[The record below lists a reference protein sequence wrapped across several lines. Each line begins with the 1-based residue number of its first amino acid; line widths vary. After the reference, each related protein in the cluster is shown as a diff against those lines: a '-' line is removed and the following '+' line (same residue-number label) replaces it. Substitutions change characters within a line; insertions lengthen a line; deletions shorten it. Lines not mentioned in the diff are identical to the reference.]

1 MKLLDKNGLSHYTT
15 KAKEELN
22 KKENNSN
29 KVTSIDE
36 NSTDTQYPSAKC
48 MYDLIGNVETL
59 LEVLDIGSGARELE

>member
-1 MKLLDKNGLSHYTT
+1 MKLLDKDGLTHYTT

-48 MYDLIGNVETL
+48 VYDIVGDIESILTTL
-59 LEVLDIGSGARELE
+59 DVGGGI